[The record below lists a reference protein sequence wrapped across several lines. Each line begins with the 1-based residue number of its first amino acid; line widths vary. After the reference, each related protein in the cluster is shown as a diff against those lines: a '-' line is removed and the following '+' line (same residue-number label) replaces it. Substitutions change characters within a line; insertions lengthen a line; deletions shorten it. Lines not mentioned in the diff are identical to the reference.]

1 MAKGGRRPRRFEAGG
16 ILCGHR
22 ARAVYGPILSVQ
34 RDVLS
39 GIAEACRGLWRP
51 GYIGKRVRPV
61 VCPGKAG
68 VVSRSQSCY
77 GKSQKPYSLGWQGDG
92 KPTL

>member
-22 ARAVYGPILSVQ
+22 ARAIV
-34 RDVLS
+34 VLS
-39 GIAEACRGLWRP
+39 PACRRTFSAVVAEACRGLWRA